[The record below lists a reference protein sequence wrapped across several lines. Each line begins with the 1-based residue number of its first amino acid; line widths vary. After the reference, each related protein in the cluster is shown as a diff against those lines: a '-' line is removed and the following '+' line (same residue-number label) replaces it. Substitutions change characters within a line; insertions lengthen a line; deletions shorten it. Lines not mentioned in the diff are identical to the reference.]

1 MSVPGRDVDRHSWE
15 MRYAALEEELMTAP
29 AEALPGLAELVQ
41 EMIDAAQLEPWS
53 DSAFDASVVLG
64 RARELIELEEAGEE
78 APNDDVFQAAA
89 ELRALYKALVQLA

>member
-1 MSVPGRDVDRHSWE
+1 MSVPERDVDRHSWE

-29 AEALPGLAELVQ
+29 AEALPELAELVQ
-41 EMIDAAQLEPWS
+41 EMVDAAQLEQWS

-64 RARELIELEEAGEE
+64 RARELIELEE